1 MWTCYN
7 YTVITFKN
15 TIMGQFLSDHTNQAE
30 ALASMADSLAA
41 ISQCAQYTTVI
52 LAGLLVLRI
61 YQAVGNLFKD

>member
-1 MWTCYN
+1 
-7 YTVITFKN
+7 
-15 TIMGQFLSDHTNQAE
+15 MGQFLSDHTNQAE